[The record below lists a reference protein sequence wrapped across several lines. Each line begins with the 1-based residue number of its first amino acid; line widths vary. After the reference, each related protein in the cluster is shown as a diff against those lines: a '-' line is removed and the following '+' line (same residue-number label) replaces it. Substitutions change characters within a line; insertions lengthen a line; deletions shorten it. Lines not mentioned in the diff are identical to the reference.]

1 MKKGLLGAVALATL
15 LLVGCSSDEETS
27 VRATSNF
34 KRLVNHTNPTGL
46 YRRGG

>member
-1 MKKGLLGAVALATL
+1 MKKGLLGVVALATL

-27 VRATSNF
+27 ARATSKF
-34 KRLVNHTNPTGL
+34 RSLVNYANPSGL